1 MKYEDGGSRREMRQ
15 KMCIVLRTE
24 MRLESEVNHKV
35 NRKVVREPLKS
46 WTVAWQVGEWVAVGA
61 DDGPVEVLLR
71 VGEAIRRYVVH

>member
-15 KMCIVLRTE
+15 KMCIMLRME

-35 NRKVVREPLKS
+35 VQEPLKS
-46 WTVAWQVGEWVAVGA
+46 WTVAWQVGEWVAVEA
-61 DDGPVEVLLR
+61 DDGPAEVLLR